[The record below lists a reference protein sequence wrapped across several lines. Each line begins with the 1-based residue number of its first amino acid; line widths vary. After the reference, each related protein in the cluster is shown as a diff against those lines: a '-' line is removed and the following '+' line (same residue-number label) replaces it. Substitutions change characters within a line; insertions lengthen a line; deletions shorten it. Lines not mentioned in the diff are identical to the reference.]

1 MLFSWCCRWF
11 FPITSPAVQEL
22 DRKVTMA
29 EQIATMR
36 YRMNAFMFW
45 FIIFFL
51 PPAKFR
57 FSSFRFLSE
66 VFPFRFQESTFCE
79 TTRFE
84 AWSLG
89 FITLVFWKALS
100 WENRGCCL
108 VFLCFLVLLFRPF
121 LFPQL
126 GRFFSPTGQVILR
139 AFWITMQR
147 YEIPICQVCDSVR
160 YHAIAEHFLK
170 NYQLSTINYH
180 YKLSTQ
186 VSQVL
191 PPHALKGQKLLAQG
205 IALGNYGRKPVAL

>member
-1 MLFSWCCRWF
+1 M
-11 FPITSPAVQEL
+11 QEL

-84 AWSLG
+84 ARSLV
-89 FITLVFWKALS
+89 FITLVSFKKPCH
-100 WENRGCCL
+100 ENRGCCL
-108 VFLCFLVLLFRPF
+108 VSLCSIF
-121 LFPQL
+121 LFLQAFFIFPI
-126 GRFFSPTGQVILR
+126 REIFFSNWASDFARFLNHDAKIRNPNLSG
-139 AFWITMQR
+139 
-147 YEIPICQVCDSVR
+147 VR
-160 YHAIAEHFLK
+160 
-170 NYQLSTINYH
+170 
-180 YKLSTQ
+180 
-186 VSQVL
+186 
-191 PPHALKGQKLLAQG
+191 
-205 IALGNYGRKPVAL
+205 